1 MNKDNFKRDLPSPP
15 KRSHDN
21 YVSALVQI
29 EAALD
34 TAWHVAPTGPDRQN
48 VDVWR
53 DEVRTE
59 LENNIEHLG
68 DSE

>member
-1 MNKDNFKRDLPSPP
+1 
-15 KRSHDN
+15 
-21 YVSALVQI
+21 VQI

-34 TAWHVAPTGPDRQN
+34 TAWHVAPDDEQRERI
-48 VDVWR
+48 DVWR